1 MNNCELSDFED
12 ITIST
17 NSSNPTEMA
26 YDGYIYITGS
36 TDVNVGKSKLYVNGV
51 VVDQFDCSNWV
62 TNALSSNFKKGDQ
75 IYTTGWRDLT
85 TPQKVRYYKKRDYSN
100 R

>member
-1 MNNCELSDFED
+1 VNNCELSDFED

-17 NSSNPTEMA
+17 SASSPTEMP
-26 YDGYIYITGS
+26 YDGYIYLSGSTHPNTGS
-36 TDVNVGKSKLYVNGV
+36 SRLYVNDIRV
-51 VVDQFDCSNWV
+51 ALFDSEGYIANYLY
-62 TNALSSNFKKGDQ
+62 TNFKKGDK
-75 IYTTGWRDLT
+75 IYTSGWYVLT